1 MNEEQDLDRI
11 RQPFY
16 KTLRF
21 CCVIKCCQIIDLPHH
36 GIEVHM
42 NMIYGQIY
50 IAQDIQSKM
59 LLLLPIDIEDC
70 AYISLY
76 IPDTRERIVSDSS
89 IMSLITSCITTGM
102 YLSF

>member
-1 MNEEQDLDRI
+1 
-11 RQPFY
+11 
-16 KTLRF
+16 
-21 CCVIKCCQIIDLPHH
+21 
-36 GIEVHM
+36 M

-89 IMSLITSCITTGM
+89 NVSNDQLYITTGM
-102 YLSF
+102 Y

>member
-1 MNEEQDLDRI
+1 MTFDFAVQWLSDHRSSTPWY
-11 RQPFY
+11 R
-16 KTLRF
+16 T
-21 CCVIKCCQIIDLPHH
+21 
-36 GIEVHM
+36 M

-70 AYISLY
+70 AHISLLY
-76 IPDTRERIVSDSS
+76 QTPGRELYHQ
-89 IMSLITSCITTGM
+89 MPLMTSCIITGM